1 MWRLLP
7 AVAHRCHW
15 LVCMDDWLCCV
26 GCLPVGTT
34 RVWCGRLLFACRY
47 YTGVVWEAFDRRG
60 ELRAIMGGGRYGS
73 TVICC

>member
-1 MWRLLP
+1 M
-7 AVAHRCHW
+7 
-15 LVCMDDWLCCV
+15 
-26 GCLPVGTT
+26 PVGPT